1 MATTSQPAASFDD
14 ADSRYNKINS
24 QLQAWAEELIHLV
37 DEAAASQAFQ
47 YWLDFQSCV

>member
-1 MATTSQPAASFDD
+1 MATTSQPAASVDD

-24 QLQAWAEELIHLV
+24 HRQAWAEELIHLV
-37 DEAAASQAFQ
+37 EEAAASREFQ